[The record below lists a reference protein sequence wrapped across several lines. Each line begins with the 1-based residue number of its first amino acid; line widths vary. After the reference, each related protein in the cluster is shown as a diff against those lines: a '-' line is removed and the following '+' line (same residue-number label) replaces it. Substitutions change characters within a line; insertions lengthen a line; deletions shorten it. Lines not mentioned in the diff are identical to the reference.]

1 MEQGGRCHHASEPEW
16 PQCPIEWGRL
26 CRASRLTMFY
36 RHCAEAQP
44 RRVEVVEVLERRN
57 RSERGL
63 LIGVLMGAGVW
74 AAILAV
80 TNVIKL

>member
-1 MEQGGRCHHASEPEW
+1 
-16 PQCPIEWGRL
+16 
-26 CRASRLTMFY
+26 MFS
-36 RHCAEAQP
+36 RHCAKAQP
-44 RRVEVVEVLERRN
+44 RRDEVVEVPERRN
-57 RSERGL
+57 RSEKGL